1 MSAKIIANTI
11 VIATTTAETLNR
23 FHRVY
28 NSNTT
33 VVANVMIGANSTTIH
48 STFPIG
54 PGQSITIDL
63 GEMRPEFGGTSAK
76 WLKLEA
82 DCVTVFATPT
92 TNGD

>member
-11 VIATTTAETLNR
+11 VIATTTAQTLNR

-33 VVANVMIGANSTTIH
+33 VVANVMIGAT
-48 STFPIG
+48 
-54 PGQSITIDL
+54 ITIDL

-76 WLKLEA
+76 WLKLA
-82 DCVTVFATPT
+82 AACVTVFATPIN
-92 TNGD
+92 NGN